1 MTSQR
6 SVFTT
11 GQRQRDDEAVAS
23 VHAFCCN
30 NLYLLDFIDFCSLG
44 PRAGATGIESAY
56 VPVQHLSMH
65 PDVARCHLLAEVLAA
80 DGIMVEE
87 ERVLLETEME
97 RLQLSAPDRDAIR
110 HFEGATEAMA
120 TAAALSQDDRQALVD
135 HLVSAA
141 LIDGKLSPAE
151 TATVKRIAHA
161 LKLGM

>member
-1 MTSQR
+1 
-6 SVFTT
+6 
-11 GQRQRDDEAVAS
+11 
-23 VHAFCCN
+23 
-30 NLYLLDFIDFCSLG
+30 
-44 PRAGATGIESAY
+44 
-56 VPVQHLSMH
+56 MH

-120 TAAALSQDDRQALVD
+120 AAAALSQDDRQALVD